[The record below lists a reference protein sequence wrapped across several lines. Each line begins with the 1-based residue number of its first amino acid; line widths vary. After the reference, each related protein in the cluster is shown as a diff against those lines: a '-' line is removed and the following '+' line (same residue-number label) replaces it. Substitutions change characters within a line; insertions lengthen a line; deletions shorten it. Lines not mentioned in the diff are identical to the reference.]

1 MTLIP
6 GDGTGPELTEA
17 TRRVL
22 EATGAAFEWDVR
34 EAGVEVMEA
43 EGTPLP
49 ESTLQSIRENRVALK
64 GPITTPIGTGFR
76 SVNVA
81 LRHELQLYACLRPCK
96 SYPGVR
102 SRYEGVDVVI
112 VRENTE
118 DLYAGIEYEAGTD
131 TAREVISTLNTLQP
145 RQIAASSGISVKPI
159 SPEASERIARF
170 GFEYAREHGRKRVSC
185 VTKANIM
192 KFTDGLFLSV
202 FREVAKDYPEI
213 EPWENLVDA
222 VCMGL
227 VQRPEEFDV
236 LVLPNLY
243 GDIVS
248 DLTAGLVGGLG
259 VAPGANIGTEA
270 AVFEATH
277 GSAPK
282 YKGQNRVNPTA
293 MILSGK
299 LMLEHLGEREA
310 AARLEQAVADVIAEG
325 ENVTYDLK
333 PNRDDPTAVGTAEY
347 ADAIIEKL
355 EKCMRHKVTVVGAG
369 NVGATCALELARR
382 DYADV
387 VLVDII
393 PNFPQGKALDMNQAG
408 SVLGFE
414 PNVIGTNGYEE
425 TADSEVVVITAGK
438 PRSPGMSRDDLV
450 TTNEAIVGAVTKE
463 VVKHSPKCTI
473 VVVSNPLDA
482 MCHVAKAV
490 SKFPTKRVVG
500 MAGILDTARFSAF
513 IAWET
518 GTSVKDVTAMVLG
531 GHGDQMVP
539 VVSATTVGG
548 VPLEQLVPKARI
560 AKMVE
565 RTRKGG
571 GELVNLLGTSAW
583 YAPGAAAAQ
592 MVDAIVLDEK
602 RVLPCTVYLQGEYG
616 INGLYMGVPAKLG
629 AGGVEEVV
637 KLKLSADEKRMVKAS
652 AAAVADVVSV
662 LKRK

>member
-1 MTLIP
+1 M
-6 GDGTGPELTEA
+6 
-17 TRRVL
+17 RR
-22 EATGAAFEWDVR
+22 
-34 EAGVEVMEA
+34 
-43 EGTPLP
+43 
-49 ESTLQSIRENRVALK
+49 
-64 GPITTPIGTGFR
+64 
-76 SVNVA
+76 
-81 LRHELQLYACLRPCK
+81 
-96 SYPGVR
+96 
-102 SRYEGVDVVI
+102 
-112 VRENTE
+112 
-118 DLYAGIEYEAGTD
+118 
-131 TAREVISTLNTLQP
+131 
-145 RQIAASSGISVKPI
+145 
-159 SPEASERIARF
+159 
-170 GFEYAREHGRKRVSC
+170 
-185 VTKANIM
+185 
-192 KFTDGLFLSV
+192 
-202 FREVAKDYPEI
+202 
-213 EPWENLVDA
+213 
-222 VCMGL
+222 
-227 VQRPEEFDV
+227 
-236 LVLPNLY
+236 
-243 GDIVS
+243 
-248 DLTAGLVGGLG
+248 
-259 VAPGANIGTEA
+259 
-270 AVFEATH
+270 
-277 GSAPK
+277 
-282 YKGQNRVNPTA
+282 
-293 MILSGK
+293 
-299 LMLEHLGEREA
+299 
-310 AARLEQAVADVIAEG
+310 
-325 ENVTYDLK
+325 
-333 PNRDDPTAVGTAEY
+333 
-347 ADAIIEKL
+347 
-355 EKCMRHKVTVVGAG
+355 KVTVVGAG

-414 PNVIGTNGYEE
+414 PNVTGTNGYEE
-425 TADSEVVVITAGK
+425 TAGSEVVVITAGK

-463 VVKHSPKCTI
+463 VVKHSPQCVI

-490 SKFPTKRVVG
+490 SRFPTKRVVG

-602 RVLPCTVYLQGEYG
+602 RVLPCTVHLQGEYG

-637 KLKLSADEKRMVKAS
+637 KLKLSADEKRMVKDS